1 MKKGGERERYG
12 RERDGGTSRL
22 HYLDEGGRGGERY
35 EGKGMEGKGME
46 EQVGY
51 IT

>member
-1 MKKGGERERYG
+1 MKEEGRERYG

-22 HYLDEGGRGGERY
+22 HYLDEEGGGGGRKER
-35 EGKGMEGKGME
+35 GE